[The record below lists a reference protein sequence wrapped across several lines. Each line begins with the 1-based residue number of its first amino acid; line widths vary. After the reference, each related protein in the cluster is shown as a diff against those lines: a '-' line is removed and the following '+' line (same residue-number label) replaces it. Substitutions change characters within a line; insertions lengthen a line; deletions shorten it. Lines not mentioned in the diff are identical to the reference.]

1 MILDV
6 IQILC
11 LLGVTALLVWLYF
24 RRNLNAFSKQSKDAS
39 KGLEATRSKYRYLL
53 AQNAKSE
60 SDRKEWLDQLHE
72 LENAKER
79 VEIDLQKY
87 QKQTENLNARIKYLE
102 TYKEKYDNQV
112 TNLRETEEQRRELQT
127 HARRLER
134 DHANLLAENQRQTKT
149 IADNRTNIEKL
160 LQTERQY
167 NTLLLQTENVKKQ
180 LDELTTKLHQTENVK
195 KQLTEQLQDK
205 NTQLT
210 GLEIAN
216 TESEGFK
223 QRYQTLLPQYEK
235 SQHELDLLRNQY
247 TALLEKNQYLETLT
261 TELRNL
267 NRDYKKAVDLLEQ
280 RRGNPLS

>member
-1 MILDV
+1 
-6 IQILC
+6 
-11 LLGVTALLVWLYF
+11 
-24 RRNLNAFSKQSKDAS
+24 
-39 KGLEATRSKYRYLL
+39 LL

-102 TYKEKYDNQV
+102 TYKEKYDNQA

-134 DHANLLAENQRQTKT
+134 DHANLLAETQRQTKT
-149 IADNRTNIEKL
+149 IADNRTNIENL

-167 NTLLLQTENVKKQ
+167 NALLLQTENVKKQ

-235 SQHELDLLRNQY
+235 NQHELDLLRNQY